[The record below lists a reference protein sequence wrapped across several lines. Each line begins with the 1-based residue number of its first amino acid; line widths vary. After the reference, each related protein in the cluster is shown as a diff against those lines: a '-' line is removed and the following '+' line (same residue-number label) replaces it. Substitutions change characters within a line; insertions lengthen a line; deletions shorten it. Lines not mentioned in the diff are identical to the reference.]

1 MSDAGLHIVTRLSD
15 GRQGGSVTVFVGIAP
30 GDEAMFGKNDQLRV
44 RFGAY
49 CQSDLARQPKAW
61 AAVRNPDQVL
71 AEAVPRQCLATGG
84 AGEVVRRVGM
94 GMIDM
99 GEWQEP
105 MQESLDGGTRPARL
119 IEAVGEVVDHL
130 AVAHAFAFQQG
141 EHIVQVQA
149 GKRVLSD
156 GRQV

>member
-1 MSDAGLHIVTRLSD
+1 
-15 GRQGGSVTVFVGIAP
+15 
-30 GDEAMFGKNDQLRV
+30 MFGQDDELRV

-61 AAVRNPDQVL
+61 AAVRNPDQLVT
-71 AEAVPRQCLATGG
+71 EAVSSQILATLG

-99 GEWQEP
+99 SEWQESV
-105 MQESLDGGTRPARL
+105 QERLDRGARAARL
-119 IEAVGEVVDHL
+119 IEAVGEVVHHL

-156 GRQV
+156 GCQI

>member
-1 MSDAGLHIVTRLSD
+1 
-15 GRQGGSVTVFVGIAP
+15 
-30 GDEAMFGKNDQLRV
+30 MFGKNDQLRV

-61 AAVRNPDQVL
+61 ATIWYPDQLVT
-71 AEAVPRQCLATGG
+71 EAVPRQCLATLG

-94 GMIDM
+94 RMIDL
-99 GEWQEP
+99 GEWQESV
-105 MQESLDGGTRPARL
+105 QERLDRGARAARL

-156 GRQV
+156 GRQI